1 MRKPIHKMN
10 FSLAHVQR
18 FPTKNAYKEYASL
31 QFPEPTISRIRLRSR
46 ASPANFFK
54 KNHKEKYIQ
63 AFSPDCLLVVH
74 EGLVQLAL
82 LLQDG
87 GEVRVGGGELGEDLQ
102 GLEVEPR
109 RLLDVA
115 LLALD
120 VRKVVQ
126 GVRVGGGKSGRE

>member
-1 MRKPIHKMN
+1 M
-10 FSLAHVQR
+10 
-18 FPTKNAYKEYASL
+18 
-31 QFPEPTISRIRLRSR
+31 
-46 ASPANFFK
+46 
-54 KNHKEKYIQ
+54 
-63 AFSPDCLLVVH
+63 H

-109 RLLDVA
+109 RLLDVS

-126 GVRVGGGKSGRE
+126 GVRVGGGKSGREKIVLFMFMGKGN

>member
-1 MRKPIHKMN
+1 M
-10 FSLAHVQR
+10 
-18 FPTKNAYKEYASL
+18 
-31 QFPEPTISRIRLRSR
+31 
-46 ASPANFFK
+46 
-54 KNHKEKYIQ
+54 
-63 AFSPDCLLVVH
+63 H

-126 GVRVGGGKSGRE
+126 RVRVGGGKSGR

>member
-1 MRKPIHKMN
+1 MN

-31 QFPEPTISRIRLRSR
+31 QFPEP
-46 ASPANFFK
+46 ASEAGPPLPFK

-126 GVRVGGGKSGRE
+126 RVRVGGGKSGR